1 MTIRKFK
8 NFSPIIH
15 ENAYIDESCTIIGNV
30 SIGNES
36 SVWPKTVIR
45 GDVQEVSIGERT
57 NIQDGSVLHVTSDNT
72 FTPGGYPL
80 IIGDDVTIGHG
91 VILHACIIESMSL
104 IGIGSIVLDGALV
117 ESNTMIAAGSLV
129 SPNKKMKS
137 GFLYKGSPAKP
148 IRELTD
154 KELDYIK
161 FSSKHYVTTMK
172 QHIDTK

>member
-1 MTIRKFK
+1 
-8 NFSPIIH
+8 
-15 ENAYIDESCTIIGNV
+15 
-30 SIGNES
+30 
-36 SVWPKTVIR
+36 
-45 GDVQEVSIGERT
+45 
-57 NIQDGSVLHVTSDNT
+57 
-72 FTPGGYPL
+72 
-80 IIGDDVTIGHG
+80 
-91 VILHACIIESMSL
+91 
-104 IGIGSIVLDGALV
+104 
-117 ESNTMIAAGSLV
+117 MIAAGSLV